1 MKDLKLWQADVC
13 LEPFRK
19 IIWRRYEQAILKEFD
34 FCGNHKSLSD
44 AANGYLYYGL
54 HRAASGWIFRECAPN
69 ATAVYLIGEFSNWQP
84 NSRYALQSVGNGNWE
99 IKLPAKTFRHGDL
112 YKLWI
117 EWQGGNGE
125 RLPSYAT
132 RVLQDEQTKIF
143 SAQVWSPTKKYK
155 WKNEQPTRVE
165 YPLIY
170 EAHIGMSGEEEGI
183 ATFNDFRKNVLP
195 RIVAL
200 GYNTIQLMAI
210 QEHPYYGSFGYQVA
224 NFFAVSSRFG
234 TPDDLKQLI
243 DEAHKYN
250 IAVVLD
256 LVHSHSVINE
266 AEGLSNFDGSENLYF
281 HSGEKGTHP
290 VWDSRCFNYG
300 RHEVLHFLLSNC
312 KFWLEE
318 YRFDG
323 FRFDGVTS
331 MIYYDHGIGR
341 DFTEYKYYY
350 DGNQDEDAIIYL
362 ALANKLI
369 HQINPN
375 AITIAED
382 VSGFPGLAA
391 AQEDGGVGFD
401 FRMSMGVADFWIKT
415 IKEKRDEQW
424 HVGDIFYELTNKRS
438 DECTISY
445 AESHDQAMVGDQTI
459 IFRLIDKEMYSSM
472 DIFHHHL
479 IVERGIALH
488 KMIRLLTLSTS
499 GNGYLNFMG
508 NEFGHPEWI
517 DFPRAGNEWSYKY
530 ARRQWNLADD
540 ADLRYRF
547 LNNFD
552 AAMIQLAAQEKF
564 FDNKSHAIVQDIAN
578 QILIFKRGNLL
589 FVYNFNPARSFENY
603 RFAANAGKYVVVLDS
618 DAPQFDGFGRI
629 DSSVPHFTIHENY
642 GDFLQ
647 LYIPSRAAM
656 VLKQAD

>member
-1 MKDLKLWQADVC
+1 
-13 LEPFRK
+13 
-19 IIWRRYEQAILKEFD
+19 
-34 FCGNHKSLSD
+34 
-44 AANGYLYYGL
+44 
-54 HRAASGWIFRECAPN
+54 
-69 ATAVYLIGEFSNWQP
+69 
-84 NSRYALQSVGNGNWE
+84 
-99 IKLPAKTFRHGDL
+99 
-112 YKLWI
+112 
-117 EWQGGNGE
+117 
-125 RLPSYAT
+125 
-132 RVLQDEQTKIF
+132 
-143 SAQVWSPTKKYK
+143 
-155 WKNEQPTRVE
+155 
-165 YPLIY
+165 
-170 EAHIGMSGEEEGI
+170 
-183 ATFNDFRKNVLP
+183 
-195 RIVAL
+195 
-200 GYNTIQLMAI
+200 
-210 QEHPYYGSFGYQVA
+210 
-224 NFFAVSSRFG
+224 
-234 TPDDLKQLI
+234 
-243 DEAHKYN
+243 
-250 IAVVLD
+250 
-256 LVHSHSVINE
+256 
-266 AEGLSNFDGSENLYF
+266 
-281 HSGEKGTHP
+281 
-290 VWDSRCFNYG
+290 
-300 RHEVLHFLLSNC
+300 
-312 KFWLEE
+312 
-318 YRFDG
+318 
-323 FRFDGVTS
+323 
-331 MIYYDHGIGR
+331 
-341 DFTEYKYYY
+341 
-350 DGNQDEDAIIYL
+350 
-362 ALANKLI
+362 
-369 HQINPN
+369 
-375 AITIAED
+375 
-382 VSGFPGLAA
+382 
-391 AQEDGGVGFD
+391 
-401 FRMSMGVADFWIKT
+401 MSMGVADFWIKT

-564 FDNKSHAIVQDIAN
+564 FDHKSHAIVQDIAN
-578 QILIFKRGNLL
+578 QILIFKRGDLL

-656 VLKQAD
+656 VLKQVD